1 MNQRIRELE
10 STARSWAKDEI
21 AYLERVHNRD
31 YTFDEA
37 SNEFNKKFAE
47 LIVVECASICEINGA
62 SYKHSFAPSKAKL
75 AGSTSVYCGALIKK
89 HFGVES

>member
-1 MNQRIRELE
+1 MMNERIRELE

-37 SNEFNKKFAE
+37 SDEFNKKFAE
-47 LIVVECASICEINGA
+47 LIVQECITVVQNG
-62 SYKHSFAPSKAKL
+62 
-75 AGSTSVYCGALIKK
+75 GGMCGAISSNNLKQ
-89 HFGVES
+89 HFGVEE

>member
-1 MNQRIRELE
+1 MNERIRELE

-37 SNEFNKKFAE
+37 SDEFNKKFAE
-47 LIVVECASICEINGA
+47 LIVQECITVVQNG
-62 SYKHSFAPSKAKL
+62 
-75 AGSTSVYCGALIKK
+75 GGMCGAISSNNLKQ
-89 HFGVES
+89 HFGVEE